1 MAVRAFSGE
10 WHGDCLSSRNPHK
23 VCGLVEQGM
32 SNTGTP
38 AVETKSPLDAA
49 KRIVAELEG
58 MSKDDQSLALQ
69 FAMQTL
75 RLAPPAA
82 HFTPATSPAYTHP
95 PHTPAFPGATGQ
107 PTDIKSFTA
116 AKAPQSDQQFAAV
129 VAYYYQFEA
138 RPGERKDVIDAATMK
153 EAARLAA
160 RPQVKRWETTL
171 HNAARAGYL
180 SLAGK
185 ASFKLSP
192 VGENLVA
199 ITLPG
204 TVWGGATNGGG
215 SGKKT
220 AKKKAAAKKASKKAG

>member
-1 MAVRAFSGE
+1 MT
-10 WHGDCLSSRNPHK
+10 
-23 VCGLVEQGM
+23 Q
-32 SNTGTP
+32 P
-38 AVETKSPLDAA
+38 ATAANETKSPLNAA
-49 KRIVAELEG
+49 LKIVAELHG
-58 MSKDDQSLALQ
+58 MSPENQSLALQ
-69 FAMQTL
+69 FATQEL
-75 RLAPPAA
+75 RLTPQTAHVAALPVPNSPHSPLGHAAPVAP
-82 HFTPATSPAYTHP
+82 
-95 PHTPAFPGATGQ
+95 GQ
-107 PTDIKSFTA
+107 PTDIKAFTA

-138 RPGERKDVIDAATMK
+138 RPSERKELIDAATMK

-215 SGKKT
+215 SGKKS
-220 AKKKAAAKKASKKAG
+220 AKKKAKTKNQTKKPG